1 MTDKW
6 NNFVNFLR
14 PWTVGDFPL
23 QSLQAC
29 LQSVLGSML
38 SEKLTID
45 GLSFTNQ
52 ESSLV
57 IKEIVGYDGDAMILT
72 PFLPIRLMDLDGFLR
87 VDMEKWGCNVGMTIG
102 KEIKLY
108 YHSESIKKTVCICQ
122 IKLDSNDIN
131 GNNFFSLLTA
141 DRFDS
146 KAILD
151 YCNELFKDINPEE
164 LVFGFLKPYLFRPDR
179 KFKQLLQTE
188 LKNKGLEEE
197 AINRVLKDLDI
208 SVSYKGQQK
217 AKIQVEKENDEVSTS
232 HDTTKFSI
240 DGTNYL
246 SKRNFVLT
254 VVKQY
259 VKDNPEITYE
269 ELNRFFRSDII
280 SKVRGVVRPLAKVNE
295 WIKTSPDLKKRYCLA
310 ENEII
315 TLSTGE
321 KVVVNNQW
329 GKNTFPRFLNLIKN
343 LYTIS
348 SDREYQDFPLTPC
361 DEFLRENDVEKE
373 MYSKG
378 INISFGSLQNF
389 KKENK

>member
-1 MTDKW
+1 M
-6 NNFVNFLR
+6 VR
-14 PWTVGDFPL
+14 
-23 QSLQAC
+23 
-29 LQSVLGSML
+29 
-38 SEKLTID
+38 
-45 GLSFTNQ
+45 
-52 ESSLV
+52 
-57 IKEIVGYDGDAMILT
+57 
-72 PFLPIRLMDLDGFLR
+72 
-87 VDMEKWGCNVGMTIG
+87 
-102 KEIKLY
+102 
-108 YHSESIKKTVCICQ
+108 
-122 IKLDSNDIN
+122 
-131 GNNFFSLLTA
+131 
-141 DRFDS
+141 
-146 KAILD
+146 
-151 YCNELFKDINPEE
+151 
-164 LVFGFLKPYLFRPDR
+164 
-179 KFKQLLQTE
+179 
-188 LKNKGLEEE
+188 
-197 AINRVLKDLDI
+197 
-208 SVSYKGQQK
+208 
-217 AKIQVEKENDEVSTS
+217 
-232 HDTTKFSI
+232 
-240 DGTNYL
+240 
-246 SKRNFVLT
+246 
-254 VVKQY
+254 QY

-373 MYSKG
+373 LYSKG